1 MKTDKKVVNS
11 LQYTI
16 RAQVAIIKFISDHAQ
31 YEFINCKP
39 IIIQVIF
46 IDYCQSEPHY
56 QHQNFYDLRYQIV
69 KRFINTILG
78 PTGAPD
84 YMWLLDLIYV
94 LFLLNHTHAAG
105 INVIPTTKATVYIS
119 DISPLLHFYFWKP
132 VNYKVYDSYLPS
144 PSTEK
149 HGHCDGI
156 SEHVGHDMTFK
167 VLTDE
172 THKIFFS
179 YNL

>member
-1 MKTDKKVVNS
+1 M
-11 LQYTI
+11 
-16 RAQVAIIKFISDHAQ
+16 ISDCDKSEVRNYAQ
-31 YEFINCKP
+31 S
-39 IIIQVIF
+39 IIQALF
-46 IDYCQSEPHY
+46 IYYCQSEPHY

-69 KRFINTILG
+69 KRFINTIIG

-144 PSTEK
+144 HSTEK
-149 HGHCDGI
+149 HGRCDGI

-172 THKIFFS
+172 THKILFS
-179 YNL
+179 YNLCSDD